1 MRSPLWLLE
10 AAPSRPSCLDPARR
24 PTARPPL
31 AVVSIGGVK
40 ASNAAATIAA
50 GCGGAAVVSGLFA
63 VESPTAAAKELAAV
77 VDAALAAR
85 QQQQ

>member
-1 MRSPLWLLE
+1 M
-10 AAPSRPSCLDPARR
+10 
-24 PTARPPL
+24 
-31 AVVSIGGVK
+31 SIGGVK